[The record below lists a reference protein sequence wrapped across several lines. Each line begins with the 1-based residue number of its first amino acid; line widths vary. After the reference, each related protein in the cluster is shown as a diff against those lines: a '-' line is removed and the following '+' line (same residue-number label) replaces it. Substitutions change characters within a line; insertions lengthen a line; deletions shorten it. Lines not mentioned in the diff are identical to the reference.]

1 MTDSELYSKLLAGCF
16 RSSKRK
22 GLIWMDQVLYRVLY
36 QGGVNSNSLKL
47 IYLFYLLFIL
57 YITTF
62 SLSVVIDCAA
72 NDYNQLSY
80 WARPRVISLIS
91 NRDLPFLSSVFIKL
105 AYLILMSFVY
115 KQFIFYG
122 LHLSYRKKYR
132 LKSFTPA
139 NIFFG
144 QRTTRARQLGSCL
157 LIAVLTVNFL
167 LIAIVNPSM
176 LNPGPSNLS
185 VYYQN
190 VQGLIP
196 FSNLGD
202 SHPILNRTKV
212 LELNTY
218 MNTNNPA
225 LVILT
230 ETWLKKSIG
239 DHEVIENTN
248 YNV

>member
-1 MTDSELYSKLLAGCF
+1 
-16 RSSKRK
+16 
-22 GLIWMDQVLYRVLY
+22 
-36 QGGVNSNSLKL
+36 
-47 IYLFYLLFIL
+47 
-57 YITTF
+57 
-62 SLSVVIDCAA
+62 
-72 NDYNQLSY
+72 
-80 WARPRVISLIS
+80 
-91 NRDLPFLSSVFIKL
+91 
-105 AYLILMSFVY
+105 MSFVY